1 MRRFLGTRNRRR
13 APEKRTA
20 TLSSGRLVRA
30 GAVVVAVAGAYAAW
44 PLVTRAVYDHPY
56 FALREVTVRGHQRV
70 SEDRIRKLA
79 GIAPG
84 MSVWSV
90 DAEAAE
96 DRLRAEPWLRSVV
109 VRRDLPHRVVIQVR
123 EHRPVAIL
131 APEDRKG
138 ALYYVAGH
146 GSIFAAVSP
155 KDRADFPCLSGL
167 RAAELEA
174 GHPFGARAVRRALTL
189 LRATTRP
196 PSLGVISEIVVD
208 RNRGLTL
215 LPVRPAVP
223 IEVGWNGFSTKL
235 ARLAPVLAKWAGRET
250 GIAGVSLL
258 FDDEVIVRTRNQ
270 RRPASPRKQ
279 RT

>member
-13 APEKRTA
+13 APEKRTT
-20 TLSSGRLVRA
+20 TLSSARLVRA
-30 GAVVVAVAGAYAAW
+30 GAVVLAVAGAYAAW
-44 PLVTRAVYDHPY
+44 PRLASALYDHPY
-56 FALREVTVRGHQRV
+56 FALREVTVRGHRRV

-79 GIAPG
+79 GIEPG
-84 MSVWSV
+84 MSAWLV
-90 DAEAAE
+90 DAGAAE
-96 DRLRAEPWLRSVV
+96 GRLRAEPWLRSAV

-131 APEDRKG
+131 APGDRKG

-155 KDRADFPCLSGL
+155 KDAADFPCLSGL

-174 GHPFGARAVRRALTL
+174 GDPFGARAVRQALTL
-189 LRATTRP
+189 LRATTRTP
-196 PSLGVISEIVVD
+196 GVGAVSEIVVD

-223 IEVGWNGFSTKL
+223 IEVGWNGFPTKL
-235 ARLAPVLAKWAGRET
+235 ARLAPVLARWRGRET
-250 GIAGVSLL
+250 EIAGVSLL
-258 FDDEVIVRTRNQ
+258 FDDEVIVRTRTQ
-270 RRPASPRKQ
+270 RRPAPPRKL

>member
-1 MRRFLGTRNRRR
+1 ML
-13 APEKRTA
+13 
-20 TLSSGRLVRA
+20 
-30 GAVVVAVAGAYAAW
+30 AVAGAWAAW
-44 PLVTRAVYDHPY
+44 PFVTSAVHGHPY
-56 FALREVTVRGHQRV
+56 FALREVIIRGQRRV
-70 SEDRIRKLA
+70 SDDRIRKLA
-79 GIAPG
+79 GIEPG

-90 DAEAAE
+90 DAGAAE
-96 DRLRAEPWLRSVV
+96 DRLRAEPWLRSAV

-155 KDRADFPCLSGL
+155 KDAADFPCLSGL
-167 RAAELEA
+167 RAADLEA
-174 GHPFGARAVRRALTL
+174 GDPLGARAVRRALTL
-189 LRATTRP
+189 LRATTRTP
-196 PSLGVISEIVVD
+196 GLGAISEIVVD

-223 IEVGWNGFSTKL
+223 IEVGWNGFPTKL
-235 ARLAPVLAKWAGRET
+235 ARLAPVLAQWTGRET
-250 GIAGVSLL
+250 EIAGVSLL
-258 FDDEVIVRTRNQ
+258 FDDEVIVSTRNP
-270 RRPASPRKQ
+270 RRPAPPRKL